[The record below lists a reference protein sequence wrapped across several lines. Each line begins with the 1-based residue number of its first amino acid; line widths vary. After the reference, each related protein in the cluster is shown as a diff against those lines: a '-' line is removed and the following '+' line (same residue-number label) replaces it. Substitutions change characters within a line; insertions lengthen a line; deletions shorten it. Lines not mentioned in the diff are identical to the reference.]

1 MIIIILQKGGSFPVS
16 RFNPQ
21 IMNQPTA
28 LGWYEGSLSATWGC
42 SWRSHQQALW
52 NESSCHQHKERRARS
67 ENTRAS
73 PLTPV
78 LLGPAPGS
86 PTIGQRAAKNQSYS
100 LWRERGS
107 RPMAKAHGRPVNW
120 LIECSQIAGCPVS
133 QIIHQRVGA
142 SAGLSSC
149 EHMRWT
155 NAVSSTDLLE
165 SLGSGKTGRPE
176 SVTKDNIRQI
186 VLKSLKQEERTWGRS
201 ERGPSQGRCTD
212 LDLGPLEWK
221 LPEWALQLRRRVAS
235 WLMVLNTLYILLRR
249 TFRDF
254 QGTVN
259 ILIKHLLWFLLQYIL
274 GKKWVMIKVFHAQ
287 SGWVFQAFIDPSVH
301 FLSNSEDPSLKG
313 GPAGP
318 CSVTTVATSQNDQGD
333 SHQSHW
339 LPLSG
344 SGVTLLKLVD
354 NMVEFVVQSLSCV
367 LLFATPWTTARQAS
381 LSFTVSWNLLKLM
394 SIESVIPSN
403 HLILCCPLLLPP
415 SIFPSIR
422 VFSSKKMSRSSHQGA
437 KVLELQLNCQY
448 FQRIFRVDLL

>member
-1 MIIIILQKGGSFPVS
+1 
-16 RFNPQ
+16 
-21 IMNQPTA
+21 
-28 LGWYEGSLSATWGC
+28 
-42 SWRSHQQALW
+42 
-52 NESSCHQHKERRARS
+52 
-67 ENTRAS
+67 
-73 PLTPV
+73 
-78 LLGPAPGS
+78 
-86 PTIGQRAAKNQSYS
+86 
-100 LWRERGS
+100 
-107 RPMAKAHGRPVNW
+107 
-120 LIECSQIAGCPVS
+120 
-133 QIIHQRVGA
+133 
-142 SAGLSSC
+142 
-149 EHMRWT
+149 
-155 NAVSSTDLLE
+155 
-165 SLGSGKTGRPE
+165 
-176 SVTKDNIRQI
+176 
-186 VLKSLKQEERTWGRS
+186 
-201 ERGPSQGRCTD
+201 
-212 LDLGPLEWK
+212 
-221 LPEWALQLRRRVAS
+221 
-235 WLMVLNTLYILLRR
+235 
-249 TFRDF
+249 
-254 QGTVN
+254 
-259 ILIKHLLWFLLQYIL
+259 
-274 GKKWVMIKVFHAQ
+274 MIKVFLAQ

-367 LLFATPWTTARQAS
+367 LLFATPWTTAPQAS